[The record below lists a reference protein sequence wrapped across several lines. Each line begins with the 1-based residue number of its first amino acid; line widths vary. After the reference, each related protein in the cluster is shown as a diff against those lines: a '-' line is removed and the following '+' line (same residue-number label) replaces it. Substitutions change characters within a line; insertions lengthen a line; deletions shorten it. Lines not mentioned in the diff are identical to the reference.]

1 VVEAVGQELP
11 ARGMNLVSQSWRCVV
26 GITSIA
32 RTRGRAL
39 VVVTAVAMTAA
50 LAASPVASGAVNG
63 DPIASSVFKV
73 KLSSAFKKQLRQ
85 NGVSMKPKKLKLGK
99 GQSDVVPTT
108 GKADLRLGKITF
120 KKGGKKVV
128 YGNVKGSL
136 PGILKGTNGKLFR
149 LTKAKV
155 ARNGFGA
162 NLYGIEVKFL
172 GAAAKKIN
180 KKLGLHSLHAASL
193 GKMTLNYQP
202 ATVQILGGT
211 ASTTGASRPS
221 PAFAEAGPYPVS
233 VKLGFGHCVNGSSN
247 GTAGFPGIQP
257 IAPATQPGGPG
268 TTIFLPIIG
277 GTISPTADAG
287 NVQQSGGVKLIKNLT
302 INGGGSFGD
311 CTNGGAGPYPG
322 ELNQTDQVV
331 RLGEKDVQAQVNV
344 AAAPPGFAPTGN
356 IGTVIGQTLDT
367 TGTVVT
373 ADPATRTI
381 STTGTLVKVT
391 ETSATSLNGIFPC
404 VNTTPC
410 SDATNPSTAVLKGGD
425 LFGGSTLTVVTR

>member
-1 VVEAVGQELP
+1 MA
-11 ARGMNLVSQSWRCVV
+11 
-26 GITSIA
+26 
-32 RTRGRAL
+32 
-39 VVVTAVAMTAA
+39 AA
-50 LAASPVASGAVNG
+50 LAASPVASGAVSG

-85 NGVSMKPKKLKLGK
+85 NGVKMVPKKLKLGK

-120 KKGGKKVV
+120 KKGSKKVV

-136 PGILKGTNGKLFR
+136 PGILKGNNGKLFR

-155 ARNGFGA
+155 TRNGFGA
-162 NLYGIEVKFL
+162 NLTGINVKFL
-172 GAAAKKIN
+172 GTAAKKIN
-180 KKLGLHSLHAASL
+180 RKLGLDSLHAASL
-193 GKMTLNYQP
+193 GKMSLSYQP

-211 ASTTGASRPS
+211 ASTTGASRPT
-221 PAFAEAGPYPVS
+221 PAPPFGEPGPYPVA
-233 VKLGFGHCVNGSSN
+233 VKLGIAHCVVGS
-247 GTAGFPGIQP
+247 TAATPPTTGVAGIQP
-257 IAPATQPGGPG
+257 IAPASQPGGPG

-287 NVQQSGGVKLIKNLT
+287 NVQQSGGVKLIKNIV
-302 INGGGSFGD
+302 INGGGTFGD
-311 CTNGGAGPYPG
+311 CTNGGSNFGG

-331 RLGEKDVQAQVNV
+331 RLGEKDVQSQVNI
-344 AAAPPGFAPTGN
+344 AAAPTGFAPTGN

-373 ADPATRTI
+373 SDPVTRTI

-391 ETSATSLNGIFPC
+391 ETSATTLNGIFPC
-404 VNTTPC
+404 VNQPGGNAPFC
-410 SDATNPSTAVLKGGD
+410 NDGTNTGIIKGGD
-425 LFGGSTLTVVTR
+425 LFGGSTLTVVVR

>member
-1 VVEAVGQELP
+1 VGN
-11 ARGMNLVSQSWRCVV
+11 ASF
-26 GITSIA
+26 A

-39 VVVTAVAMTAA
+39 AVVTGVAMAAA
-50 LAASPVASGAVNG
+50 LVASPLASGAVSG
-63 DPIASSVFKV
+63 DPIATSVFKV
-73 KLSSAFKKQLRQ
+73 KLSSAFKKQLNQ
-85 NGVSMKPKKLKLGK
+85 NGVRMVPKKLKLGS

-120 KKGGKKVV
+120 KKGSKKVV

-136 PGILKGTNGKLFR
+136 PGILKGNNGKLFK

-155 ARNGFGA
+155 VRNGFGA
-162 NLYGIEVKFL
+162 NLTGINVKL
-172 GAAAKKIN
+172 LSAAVKKIN
-180 KKLGLHSLHAASL
+180 KKLGLNSLHAGSL
-193 GKMTLNYQP
+193 GKMSLSYQP

-221 PAFAEAGPYPVS
+221 PAFGEPGPYPVG
-233 VKLGFGHCVNGSSN
+233 VKFGVAHCVIVNP
-247 GTAGFPGIQP
+247 ALPVGIGP

-268 TTIFLPIIG
+268 TTIFLPITG

-287 NVQQSGGVKLIKNLT
+287 NIQQSGGVQIKKNST
-302 INGGGSFGD
+302 ANPNSAGGD
-311 CTNGGAGPYPG
+311 CQNGTGSPATAFPG
-322 ELNQTDQVV
+322 ELLQTNQVV

-356 IGTVIGQTLDT
+356 VGTVIGQTLDT

-373 ADPATRTI
+373 SDPVTRTI

-391 ETSATSLNGIFPC
+391 DTSATTLNGIFPC
-404 VNTTPC
+404 LGGGSTCDP
-410 SDATNPSTAVLKGGD
+410 SNPNGFAFKGGD
-425 LFGGSTLTVVTR
+425 LFGGSTLTVVVR